1 MGSWV
6 HVGAGAPKISILGE
20 RSFQHTEMPM
30 SSHSKETINPFVDGP
45 IVRTLLL
52 TSLAMIP
59 GTLAMSIFNIVDT
72 YFVSRLGT
80 AALAAMGYC
89 FPVMMIINC
98 VYHGFTTG
106 IMTLLSHAIGRKDD
120 REVARILGLGSL
132 LIAAVSLVLGIGGSV
147 VARPIF
153 AHFVQTPEVLELT
166 LQFINIWLLGNL
178 TISLGLM
185 SNKVLLALGCTRH
198 AAFWMVYGIILNV
211 FMEPLFIFGYG
222 SFPALGMTGAAL
234 ATVLAQSIT
243 PLGSFYIIQKYRPFL
258 NRTGFDF
265 KYLAECW
272 KNLTLFSMPAILSM
286 LIMPI
291 GGLIMTWIASQ
302 FGDDVVA
309 GIAAAQRLETLAF
322 VIPMSLGIS
331 LAPMIAQNYAAKK
344 FLRVNAIRKFSF
356 GFALVFLMIAAF
368 LMTFFAENLVGI
380 FTTEPQT
387 LRIGTLCLRIVS
399 WGFAAQEIFRF
410 STFIYNSCN
419 RPKMSA
425 WYNIFRMFALA
436 VPLSMLALLF
446 HDITWLFIGRLL
458 SDILATVIIWYTSRR
473 LVLKLIQ
480 NDGDET

>member
-1 MGSWV
+1 
-6 HVGAGAPKISILGE
+6 
-20 RSFQHTEMPM
+20 M
-30 SSHSKETINPFVDGP
+30 SSRKQETVNRFVEGP

-120 REVARILGLGSL
+120 AEVARILGLGSL
-132 LIAAVSLVLGIGGSV
+132 LIATISLILGIGGSL
-147 VARPIF
+147 VARPLF
-153 AHFVQTPEVLELT
+153 AMYVQTPEVLELT
-166 LQFINIWLLGNL
+166 LQFITVWLLGNV

-185 SNKVLLALGCTRH
+185 SNKILLALGCTKH
-198 AAFWMVYGIILNV
+198 ASFWMCYGIILNA

-234 ATVLAQSIT
+234 ATVIAQSIT
-243 PLGSFYIIQKYRPFL
+243 PLGSFYVIQKNRPFL
-258 NRTGFDF
+258 NRHGFDL
-265 KYLAECW
+265 KYLPQCW
-272 KNLTLFSMPAILSM
+272 KNLFAFSIPAVLSM

-291 GGLIMTWIASQ
+291 GGLVMTWIASH
-302 FGDDVVA
+302 FGDDTVA

-322 VIPMSLGIS
+322 VVPMSLGTS
-331 LAPMIAQNYAAKK
+331 LAPMIAQNYAAHK
-344 FLRVNAIRKFSF
+344 FLRVNAIRKFSYGF
-356 GFALVFLMIAAF
+356 GFFFLMIAAI
-368 LMTFFAENLVGI
+368 LMTIFAESLVSI

-387 LRIGTLCLRIVS
+387 LRVGTLCLRIVS

-419 RPKMSA
+419 RPKVSA
-425 WYNIFRMFALA
+425 LYNIFRMFVLTI
-436 VPLSMLALLF
+436 PLSMLALLLN
-446 HDITWLFIGRLL
+446 DVTWLFIGRLI
-458 SDILATVIIWYTSRR
+458 SDILATIIIWYTTRR
-473 LVLKLIQ
+473 LVLKIIK
-480 NDGDET
+480 NNGDVDFNPPSTSQTSS